1 MFNDY
6 RKLIQLY
13 GNTKNKNEIAT
24 IMRCKWETVRDAIRR
39 LEDVW
44 GSLDSIPRN
53 LSNEDIARAL
63 RNSSSKT
70 LCLDLGS
77 TAFKR
82 HTSRSM
88 LIFSLHLPIPQLSE
102 TCFFRPTEEN
112 Q

>member
-53 LSNEDIARAL
+53 LSNEDIVRAL

-77 TAFKR
+77 TVFKCHDLKVDAHFQLTSPNPPAFR
-82 HTSRSM
+82 N
-88 LIFSLHLPIPQLSE
+88 L
-102 TCFFRPTEEN
+102 FFRPTEES